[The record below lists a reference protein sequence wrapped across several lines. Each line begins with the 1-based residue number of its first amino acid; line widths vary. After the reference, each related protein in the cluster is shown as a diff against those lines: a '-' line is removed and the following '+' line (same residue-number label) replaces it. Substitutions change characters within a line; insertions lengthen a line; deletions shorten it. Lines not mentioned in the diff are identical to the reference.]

1 MFERFKEKLKN
12 GETVTIV
19 AFGDSITE
27 GYGVSEG
34 WPEKFVKE
42 LKKKYPEATITL
54 YNKGR
59 SGDTLE
65 DASYRLESD
74 VVSLKPDLVT
84 ISFGINDAFSNVNLS
99 HFEKVLSEMVDY
111 IKANVDCDILILSS
125 EILEDEE
132 ADKLVRKYYDKLQKV
147 SKEKKVGFID
157 IHRIWHQ
164 KLREGTDLSSLL
176 ISGLDHPNE
185 EGYKIFAKAVA
196 EIFTK

>member
-1 MFERFKEKLKN
+1 MFEKIREKLKK
-12 GETVTIV
+12 GEETIVV

-34 WPEKFVKE
+34 WPEKFVKI
-42 LKKKYPEATITL
+42 LKNKYSDAKITL

-59 SGDTLE
+59 AGDTLE
-65 DASYRLESD
+65 DGSYRIESD
-74 VVSLKPDLVT
+74 VISLNPDLVT
-84 ISFGINDAFSNVNLS
+84 INFGINDAFSNVNLQT
-99 HFEKVLSEMVDY
+99 FEKTLSEMVDQ
-111 IKANVDCDILILSS
+111 IKTATQCDILVLTS

-132 ADKLVRKYYDKLQKV
+132 ADKMVRKYYDKLQKI
-147 SKEKKVGFID
+147 SKEKQVGFVD

-176 ISGLDHPNE
+176 IPGLDHPNE

-196 EIFTK
+196 DLF

>member
-1 MFERFKEKLKN
+1 MFEKTKEKLKN
-12 GETVTIV
+12 GENIVYV

-34 WPEKFVKE
+34 WPEKLVKL
-42 LKKKYPEATITL
+42 LKKKYPSADITL

-65 DASYRLESD
+65 DGMYRLD
-74 VVSLKPDLVT
+74 NDLISLKPDFVT
-84 ISFGINDAFSNVNLS
+84 LSFGINDVFSNVNLAS
-99 HFEKVLSEMVDY
+99 FEKLLADMVDM
-111 IKANVDCDILILSS
+111 ILSNTTSELLILSS

-147 SKEKKVGFID
+147 SKEKHVPFLD
-157 IHRIWHQ
+157 IHRIWHH
-164 KLREGTDLSSLL
+164 KLREGVDLSSLL
-176 ISGLDHPNE
+176 ITGLDHPNE

-196 EIFTK
+196 DLL